1 MMKTSLTKPR
11 NNLKRISLLNYR
23 NLIYFQINYILLVI
37 SFNRETD
44 GNFQLPRIFQNQS
57 YTNHIQKEFN
67 KKKDSFRNKLVRIST

>member
-1 MMKTSLTKPR
+1 MKTSLTKPR